1 MKTGAPQKKSFIK
14 FQSRNKAT
22 SPEFMT
28 DNRVFVA
35 KDNWIT
41 AFLSI
46 CMVGAKRGFSPVEA
60 QQANN

>member
-1 MKTGAPQKKSFIK
+1 MVLKRGRYTSHFRPLSSSKKTGAPQKKSFIK

-35 KDNWIT
+35 KDN
-41 AFLSI
+41 
-46 CMVGAKRGFSPVEA
+46 
-60 QQANN
+60 